1 MVTPRIRC
9 TVVETVCDP
18 EGSVDAL
25 ARGTKEL
32 PPWVD
37 PFIARLIAKYRLR
50 AALDDSLRFL
60 QHDASHHSAQT
71 GEKAGLQPT
80 STPRFTMPLGG
91 D

>member
-9 TVVETVCDP
+9 TVIESVGDP

-25 ARGTKEL
+25 ARGSKEL
-32 PPWVD
+32 PPWAD
-37 PFIARLIAKYRLR
+37 PFIARLVAKYRLR

-60 QHDASHHSAQT
+60 QHEASHHLAQADENARFAKTSA
-71 GEKAGLQPT
+71 
-80 STPRFTMPLGG
+80 PRFTMPPGG